1 MVKNSY
7 LAFGIFA
14 FAVHV
19 ILCYSVIDI
28 HFQSPI
34 VHGIQRVEPQT
45 IAPAK
50 RLIFI
55 VADGETL
62 GSLRLLARTLG

>member
-1 MVKNSY
+1 MIKTQDV
-7 LAFGIFA
+7 AFGIFA

-34 VHGIQRVEPQT
+34 IQGIQRVAPQT
-45 IAPAK
+45 TAPAK
-50 RLIFI
+50 RLVFI
-55 VADGETL
+55 VADGEAL
-62 GSLRLLARTLG
+62 KLPSF